1 MRELASWMKER
12 GPEGDIV
19 LGTRCRLA
27 RNLRGIPFPE
37 AANREQLRGGQSQA
51 AGGTPKTRPPGALH
65 LR

>member
-37 AANREQLRGGQSQA
+37 AANREQLREDRKSVV
-51 AGGTPKTRPPGALH
+51 
-65 LR
+65 